1 MVQRFGEA
9 DSQNGLATRELAI
22 DLEPQAPFLVSHC
35 REPGEPLGGESAQ
48 RAHAAQHD
56 SFATSLVNA
65 CAASLIPSE
74 SVKYGWKVDA
84 RSSIGSPN
92 LIASAGSV
100 IISPASAARMCAPM
114 IFWVAPSA
122 TSLTN
127 PRVSRAASER
137 GTCSSGNFDT
147 KGSMPC
153 ARAWSSVSPTE
164 ATAGSVNVIFG
175 RAVRS

>member
-35 REPGEPLGGESAQ
+35 REPGEQLGGESAQ

-56 SFATSLVNA
+56 SFATSFVNA

-74 SVKYGWKVDA
+74 SVKYGWKVA
-84 RSSIGSPN
+84 VRSSIVSPN

-127 PRVSRAASER
+127 PRVSRAASAR
-137 GTCSSGNFDT
+137 GTCSDRKSTRLNSSH
-147 KGSMPC
+147 GSN
-153 ARAWSSVSPTE
+153 SY
-164 ATAGSVNVIFG
+164 
-175 RAVRS
+175 AVF